1 MPTILWIWVTIVLTP
16 LAVLLMWM
24 GGVLLWWLIARCG
37 EWLWQAMQGDR
48 TRLHSGQE
56 DQ

>member
-37 EWLWQAMQGDR
+37 EWLWRAIRRDR
-48 TRLHSGQE
+48 TRLHCEQE
-56 DQ
+56 I

>member
-24 GGVLLWWLIARCG
+24 AGVLLWWLIARCG
-37 EWLWQAMQGDR
+37 VWLWQAMQRDR
-48 TRLHSGQE
+48 TRLHGGQE